1 LEDPTQSKD
10 QSGRAVLARQN
21 WSLQN
26 ASNMSGNW
34 NYTLE
39 LLGEIIVGLIRNTR
53 CYSESEVMAL
63 IDEHELIDEDLL
75 NQARNHVITILQ
87 QKGFK
92 PVPQPE
98 QPDVMVLNGASP
110 AYQKAVLYNYKKQ
123 SENFTAYMQSVD
135 QRAMPIARAM
145 LLDEISSVK
154 YGKYG
159 IKAEL
164 SPQAETNRIQR
175 MVELFELNKMLLETG
190 QPGIGRDMLIEATN
204 IPNKEAVKKSM
215 PVMPPQMAAAAK

>member
-39 LLGEIIVGLIRNTR
+39 LLGEIITGLIRHTR
-53 CYSESEVMAL
+53 CYSESEILAL
-63 IDEHELIDEDLL
+63 IDEHELIDEGLL
-75 NQARNHVITILQ
+75 NEARSHVIGILQ
-87 QKGFK
+87 QKGFQ
-92 PVPQPE
+92 PITPPE
-98 QPDVMVLNGASP
+98 QPDVMVLQGMP
-110 AYQKAVLYNYKKQ
+110 QAYQQSVLYNYKKQ
-123 SENFTAYMQSVD
+123 AQTFAAYTQQID
-135 QRAMPIARAM
+135 QMAIPIARAK
-145 LLDEISSVK
+145 LIDEVSSVK

-159 IKAEL
+159 VKAEL
-164 SPQAETNRIQR
+164 SPQAETNRVQR
-175 MVELFELNKMLLETG
+175 MIELFELNKMLIESG

-215 PVMPPQMAAAAK
+215 PVMPPQMAAAAN